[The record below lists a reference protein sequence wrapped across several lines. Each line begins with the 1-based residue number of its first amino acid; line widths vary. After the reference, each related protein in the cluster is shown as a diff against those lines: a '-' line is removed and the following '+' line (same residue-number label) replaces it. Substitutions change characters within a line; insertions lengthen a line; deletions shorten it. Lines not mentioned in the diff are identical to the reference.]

1 MYRHFM
7 MHVFWTVHVWVNVS
21 IKCALVCKT
30 HRICFRLIFFRM
42 CVYDKKAYLTSR
54 WWLISIITGSN
65 CMLLGPSKSNFSIF
79 SLIKSFKGYYLWKLE
94 NYFVIKNSYKF
105 LLKFSRIDNFIEIKL
120 YSFHCFYEH
129 K

>member
-7 MHVFWTVHVWVNVS
+7 MHVFWTVYVWVNVS

-30 HRICFRLIFFRM
+30 HRMICFRSIFFRM

-54 WWLISIITGSN
+54 WLISIITGSN
-65 CMLLGPSKSNFSIF
+65 CMLLGPSKSNFLIF

-105 LLKFSRIDNFIEIKL
+105 VFKFSRIDNFIEIKL

-129 K
+129 E